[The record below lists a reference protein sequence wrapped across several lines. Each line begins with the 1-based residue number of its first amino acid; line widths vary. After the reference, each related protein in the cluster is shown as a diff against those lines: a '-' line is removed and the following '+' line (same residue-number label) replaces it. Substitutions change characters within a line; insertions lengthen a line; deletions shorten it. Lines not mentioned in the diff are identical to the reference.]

1 MTGTRVLIADDQALL
16 RQGLVMMIDSQADL
30 EVVGEAATGAEAVAA
45 AASLSPDVIVMDIRM
60 PGMDGV
66 TATRKICAEQPP
78 GEGPRV
84 IMLTTF
90 DLDEYVV
97 AALQAG
103 ASGFLLKDAMPADII
118 AAIRVVHAGEALLA
132 PSVTRRLL
140 DRFATS
146 PQLAAMVPPPGLD
159 LLTERER
166 EVMALV
172 VRGLSNSE
180 IRRHLYLSEPTV
192 KTHVGRILMKLG
204 VRDRVQ
210 LVVLAYEHGLV
221 ERGRA

>member
-1 MTGTRVLIADDQALL
+1 MTSTRVLIADDQALL
-16 RQGLVMMIDSQADL
+16 RQGLVMMIDAQPDM
-30 EVVGEAATGAEAVAA
+30 EVVGEAATGSAAVAA
-45 AASLSPDVIVMDIRM
+45 AAQLQPDVIVMDIRM

-66 TATRKICAEQPP
+66 AATRQICSAQPP
-78 GEGPRV
+78 GSGSRV

-118 AAIRVVHAGEALLA
+118 AAVRIVSAGEAMLA
-132 PSVTRRLL
+132 PTVTRRLL
-140 DRFATS
+140 DRFAAS

-159 LLTERER
+159 LLTDRER

-180 IRRHLYLSEPTV
+180 IRQQLYLSEPTV

-204 VRDRVQ
+204 VRDRVH

-221 ERGRA
+221 ERGPA

>member
-1 MTGTRVLIADDQALL
+1 VTTTRVLIADDQALL
-16 RQGLVMMIDSQADL
+16 RQGLVMMIGSQADM

-66 TATRKICAEQPP
+66 AATRKICAGQPH

-140 DRFATS
+140 DQFATS

-159 LLTERER
+159 QLTERER

-180 IRRHLYLSEPTV
+180 IRRQLYLSEPTV

-221 ERGRA
+221 ERGQA

>member
-1 MTGTRVLIADDQALL
+1 MTSIRVLIADDQALL
-16 RQGLVMMIDSQADL
+16 RQGLAMMVGAQPDMD
-30 EVVGEAATGAEAVAA
+30 VVGEAATGSEAVAA
-45 AASLSPDVIVMDIRM
+45 AARLSPDIIVMDIRM

-66 TATRKICAEQPP
+66 AATRQICAAQPP
-78 GEGPRV
+78 GTGPRV

-103 ASGFLLKDAMPADII
+103 ASGFLLKDAVPADII
-118 AAIRVVHAGEALLA
+118 AAIRVVSAGEALLA

-146 PQLAAMVPPPGLD
+146 PQLAAMVPPEGLD

-180 IRRHLYLSEPTV
+180 IRQQLYLSEPTV

-221 ERGRA
+221 ERGQS